1 MLIFFRLLFFSS
13 KAGKKNLFS
22 SLTRVLHDG
31 LLGRDQRVRVVR
43 VAVDVAVDD
52 EVVGEH
58 RADQGKTGERRLEGG
73 EKE

>member
-1 MLIFFRLLFFSS
+1 MEENER
-13 KAGKKNLFS
+13 KNLKN
-22 SLTRVLHDG
+22 LTRVLHDR

-58 RADQGKTGERRLEGG
+58 GANQGEAGEWRVVIGEG